1 MFFSSFFKSIP
12 QVFILFKGKEK
23 GKLFLLFFGMFFMGL
38 FEVIGVASIT
48 PFIAV
53 VSNPEVIQENY
64 YLNYFYVYFDFGSES
79 SFLLVLGI
87 SAIVLVFLSNSISAL
102 INWQII
108 SITRNQAHLVA
119 YRLLEKYLSQ
129 PYIFYLNKNTSNLAK
144 NILLEVDRAVNG
156 FVLPGLLAL
165 SRTAIMLF
173 ILIFL
178 LYLNPLLASISIVVL
193 GGVYTFIF
201 MAIRKRLHLFG
212 ESTSQAESDR
222 FKAADEAMSGIKEL
236 KLHSTEKIFL
246 ERFEIPSRNRS
257 ILMAYSQLSSILPRY
272 LLDTIA
278 FGAILTLMT
287 FMVYIGKT
295 SGQIIPI
302 VTVFAL
308 AGYRLMPAMQQIYA
322 SSTQLKFNFPALSIL
337 VNDLLS
343 VDVTSTPSRDNENDI
358 EFLDKLNITNLSF
371 SYPGVE
377 KPTLNNINLQIE
389 SNKTIG
395 LVGSTGSGKT
405 TLVDVFLG
413 LLNPTS
419 GNISVDGEELTAK
432 NIKSWQK
439 NVGYVPQDIYL
450 VDDTIESNIA
460 FGERVID
467 FDKVKKA
474 AITSELDEFIKTLP
488 NGYKTIVGER
498 GVRLSGGQKQR
509 IGIARALYHNPK
521 ILVLD
526 EATSSLDGETE
537 SYIIKAI
544 NNLSHKKTILMIAH
558 RVSTLK
564 SCDMIYVMES
574 GRIVASDTYK
584 NLLLSNKIFQGMA
597 NN

>member
-1 MFFSSFFKSIP
+1 
-12 QVFILFKGKEK
+12 
-23 GKLFLLFFGMFFMGL
+23 
-38 FEVIGVASIT
+38 
-48 PFIAV
+48 
-53 VSNPEVIQENY
+53 
-64 YLNYFYVYFDFGSES
+64 
-79 SFLLVLGI
+79 
-87 SAIVLVFLSNSISAL
+87 
-102 INWQII
+102 
-108 SITRNQAHLVA
+108 
-119 YRLLEKYLSQ
+119 
-129 PYIFYLNKNTSNLAK
+129 
-144 NILLEVDRAVNG
+144 
-156 FVLPGLLAL
+156 
-165 SRTAIMLF
+165 
-173 ILIFL
+173 
-178 LYLNPLLASISIVVL
+178 
-193 GGVYTFIF
+193 
-201 MAIRKRLHLFG
+201 
-212 ESTSQAESDR
+212 
-222 FKAADEAMSGIKEL
+222 
-236 KLHSTEKIFL
+236 
-246 ERFEIPSRNRS
+246 
-257 ILMAYSQLSSILPRY
+257 
-272 LLDTIA
+272 
-278 FGAILTLMT
+278 
-287 FMVYIGKT
+287 
-295 SGQIIPI
+295 
-302 VTVFAL
+302 
-308 AGYRLMPAMQQIYA
+308 MPAMQQIYA

-574 GRIVASDTYK
+574 GKIVASDTYK